1 MGIIRIDKTAGNY
14 FIASKYYVE
23 DENISWKAKGIMSY
37 LFSKPDDW
45 QIYQTQLEKVSK
57 DGKASVRS
65 TINELIDNGY
75 MTRQSRRKSNGDFDG
90 YNYTL
95 HEHPVND
102 GVRKMEDAK
111 MEDAKMV
118 IAKSD
123 TTNNNLTNNDLTNN
137 DSRVDFIPYKEIID
151 YLNSKTG
158 KRFSHKSNANQ
169 KLIKA
174 RINEGYTKDDFFN
187 VIDTKTNEWI
197 NVEDMK
203 QYLQPTTLFGNKFD
217 KYLNQE
223 IPKTTKESNND
234 NYFSQ
239 ILNEEA

>member
-23 DENISWKAKGIMSY
+23 DEKISWKAKGIMSY

-45 QIYQTQLEKVSK
+45 QIYQTQLEKVSI

-90 YNYTL
+90 YDYTL
-95 HEHPVND
+95 HEYPTND

-111 MEDAKMV
+111 MEDAKMEIAKME

-123 TTNNNLTNNDLTNN
+123 TTNNNSTNNDLTNN
-137 DSRVDFIPYKEIID
+137 DINISATDVTQEQFEEWWNLYNKKKDKKKANSLFKSTLKKYD
-151 YLNSKTG
+151 YETIMKGTEEYLKT
-158 KRFSHKSNANQ
+158 
-169 KLIKA
+169 IK
-174 RINEGYTKDDFFN
+174 D
-187 VIDTKTNEWI
+187 
-197 NVEDMK
+197 K
-203 QYLQPTTLFGNKFD
+203 QYQ
-217 KYLNQE
+217 KY
-223 IPKTTKESNND
+223 PKTFLSQESFLND
-234 NYFSQ
+234 YGDEVKTS
-239 ILNEEA
+239 EESYLDKLMEEG

>member
-90 YNYTL
+90 YDYTL
-95 HEHPVND
+95 HEYPTND

-111 MEDAKMV
+111 ME

-123 TTNNNLTNNDLTNN
+123 TTNNNSTNNDLTNN
-137 DSRVDFIPYKEIID
+137 DINISATDVTQEQFEEWWNLYNKKKDKKKANSLFKSTLKKYD
-151 YLNSKTG
+151 YETIMKGTEEYLKT
-158 KRFSHKSNANQ
+158 
-169 KLIKA
+169 IK
-174 RINEGYTKDDFFN
+174 D
-187 VIDTKTNEWI
+187 
-197 NVEDMK
+197 K
-203 QYLQPTTLFGNKFD
+203 QYQ
-217 KYLNQE
+217 KY
-223 IPKTTKESNND
+223 PKTFLSQESFLND
-234 NYFSQ
+234 YGDEVKTS
-239 ILNEEA
+239 EESYLDKLMEEG

>member
-90 YNYTL
+90 YDYTL
-95 HEHPVND
+95 HEYPTND

-111 MEDAKMV
+111 MEDAKMEIAKME

-123 TTNNNLTNNDLTNN
+123 TTNNNSTNNDLTNN
-137 DSRVDFIPYKEIID
+137 DINISATDVTQEQFEEWWNLYNKKKDKKKANSLFKSTLKKYD
-151 YLNSKTG
+151 YETIMKGTEEYLKT
-158 KRFSHKSNANQ
+158 
-169 KLIKA
+169 IK
-174 RINEGYTKDDFFN
+174 D
-187 VIDTKTNEWI
+187 
-197 NVEDMK
+197 K
-203 QYLQPTTLFGNKFD
+203 QYQ
-217 KYLNQE
+217 KY
-223 IPKTTKESNND
+223 PKTFLSQESFLND
-234 NYFSQ
+234 YGDEVKTS
-239 ILNEEA
+239 EESYLDKLMEEG

>member
-23 DENISWKAKGIMSY
+23 DEKISWKAKGIMSY

-45 QIYQTQLEKVSK
+45 QIYQTQLEKVSI

-90 YNYTL
+90 YDYTL
-95 HEHPVND
+95 HEYPTND

-111 MEDAKMV
+111 MEIAKME

-123 TTNNNLTNNDLTNN
+123 TTNNNSTNNDLTNN
-137 DSRVDFIPYKEIID
+137 DINTSATKVTQEQFDQWWNLYDKKLDKKKAFSLFKTALKKHDFETIMNGTKD
-151 YLNSKTG
+151 YLKT
-158 KRFSHKSNANQ
+158 
-169 KLIKA
+169 
-174 RINEGYTKDDFFN
+174 IND
-187 VIDTKTNEWI
+187 
-197 NVEDMK
+197 K
-203 QYLQPTTLFGNKFD
+203 QYQKYPKTFLSQESYMNDYQEETSNFNKKENNAEDFLE
-217 KYLNQE
+217 KKRQE
-223 IPKTTKESNND
+223 I
-234 NYFSQ
+234 YGG
-239 ILNEEA
+239 

>member
-90 YNYTL
+90 YDYTL
-95 HEHPVND
+95 HEYPTND

-111 MEDAKMV
+111 MEDAKMEIAKME

-123 TTNNNLTNNDLTNN
+123 TTNNNSTNNDLTNN
-137 DSRVDFIPYKEIID
+137 DINTSATKVTQEQFEEWWNLYNKKKDKKKANSLFKSTLKKYDYETIMKGTKE
-151 YLNSKTG
+151 YLKT
-158 KRFSHKSNANQ
+158 
-169 KLIKA
+169 IK
-174 RINEGYTKDDFFN
+174 D
-187 VIDTKTNEWI
+187 
-197 NVEDMK
+197 K
-203 QYLQPTTLFGNKFD
+203 QYQ
-217 KYLNQE
+217 KY
-223 IPKTTKESNND
+223 PKTFLSQESFLND
-234 NYFSQ
+234 YGDEVKTS
-239 ILNEEA
+239 EESYLDKLMEEG

>member
-23 DENISWKAKGIMSY
+23 DEKISWKAKGIMSY

-45 QIYQTQLEKVSK
+45 QIYQTQLEKVSI

-90 YNYTL
+90 YDYTL
-95 HEHPVND
+95 HEYPTND

-111 MEDAKMV
+111 MEDAKME

-123 TTNNNLTNNDLTNN
+123 TTNNNSTNNDLTNN
-137 DSRVDFIPYKEIID
+137 DINTSATKVTQEQFEEWWNLYNKKKDKKKANSLFKSTLKKYDYETIMKGTKE
-151 YLNSKTG
+151 YLKT
-158 KRFSHKSNANQ
+158 
-169 KLIKA
+169 IK
-174 RINEGYTKDDFFN
+174 D
-187 VIDTKTNEWI
+187 
-197 NVEDMK
+197 K
-203 QYLQPTTLFGNKFD
+203 QYQ
-217 KYLNQE
+217 KY
-223 IPKTTKESNND
+223 PKTFLSQESFLND
-234 NYFSQ
+234 YGNEVKTSEENY
-239 ILNEEA
+239 LDKLMEEG

>member
-90 YNYTL
+90 YDYTL

-111 MEDAKMV
+111 MEIAKME

-123 TTNNNLTNNDLTNN
+123 TTNNNSTNNDLTNN
-137 DSRVDFIPYKEIID
+137 DINTSATKVTQEQFDQWWNLYDKKLDKKKAFSLFKSALKKYEFETIMNGTKNYLKTITDKQYQKYPKTFLSQES
-151 YLNSKTG
+151 YLNDYSKEMASDN
-158 KRFSHKSNANQ
+158 KNA
-169 KLIKA
+169 
-174 RINEGYTKDDFFN
+174 
-187 VIDTKTNEWI
+187 
-197 NVEDMK
+197 
-203 QYLQPTTLFGNKFD
+203 GNS
-217 KYLNQE
+217 YYEQLMNG
-223 IPKTTKESNND
+223 
-234 NYFSQ
+234 
-239 ILNEEA
+239 EA

>member
-23 DENISWKAKGIMSY
+23 DEKISWKAKGIMSY

-45 QIYQTQLEKVSK
+45 QIYQTQLEKVSI

-90 YNYTL
+90 YDYTL
-95 HEHPVND
+95 HEYPTND

-111 MEDAKMV
+111 MEDAKME

-123 TTNNNLTNNDLTNN
+123 TTNNNSTNNDLTNN
-137 DSRVDFIPYKEIID
+137 DINTSATKVTQEQFEEWWNLYNKKKDKKKANSLFKSTLKKYDYETIMKGTKE
-151 YLNSKTG
+151 YLKT
-158 KRFSHKSNANQ
+158 
-169 KLIKA
+169 IK
-174 RINEGYTKDDFFN
+174 D
-187 VIDTKTNEWI
+187 
-197 NVEDMK
+197 K
-203 QYLQPTTLFGNKFD
+203 QYQ
-217 KYLNQE
+217 KY
-223 IPKTTKESNND
+223 PKTFLSQESFLND
-234 NYFSQ
+234 YGDEVKTS
-239 ILNEEA
+239 EESYLDKLMEEG

>member
-90 YNYTL
+90 YDYTL
-95 HEHPVND
+95 HEYPTND

-111 MEDAKMV
+111 MEDAKME

-123 TTNNNLTNNDLTNN
+123 TTNNNSTNNDLTNN
-137 DSRVDFIPYKEIID
+137 DINTSATKVTQEQFEEWWNLYNKKKDKKKANSLFKSTLKKYDYETIMKGTKE
-151 YLNSKTG
+151 YLKT
-158 KRFSHKSNANQ
+158 
-169 KLIKA
+169 IK
-174 RINEGYTKDDFFN
+174 D
-187 VIDTKTNEWI
+187 
-197 NVEDMK
+197 K
-203 QYLQPTTLFGNKFD
+203 QYQ
-217 KYLNQE
+217 KY
-223 IPKTTKESNND
+223 PKTFLSQESFLND
-234 NYFSQ
+234 YGDEVKTS
-239 ILNEEA
+239 EESYLDKLMEEG

>member
-23 DENISWKAKGIMSY
+23 DEKISWKAKGIMSY

-45 QIYQTQLEKVSK
+45 QIYQTQLEKVSI

-90 YNYTL
+90 YDYTL
-95 HEHPVND
+95 HEYPTND

-111 MEDAKMV
+111 MEDAKME

-123 TTNNNLTNNDLTNN
+123 TTNNNSTNNDLTNN
-137 DSRVDFIPYKEIID
+137 DINISATDVTQEQFEEWWNLYNKKKDKKKANSLFKSTLKKYD
-151 YLNSKTG
+151 YETIMKGTEEYLKT
-158 KRFSHKSNANQ
+158 
-169 KLIKA
+169 IK
-174 RINEGYTKDDFFN
+174 D
-187 VIDTKTNEWI
+187 
-197 NVEDMK
+197 K
-203 QYLQPTTLFGNKFD
+203 QYQ
-217 KYLNQE
+217 KY
-223 IPKTTKESNND
+223 PKTFLSQESFLND
-234 NYFSQ
+234 YGDEVKTS
-239 ILNEEA
+239 EESYLDKLMEEG

>member
-23 DENISWKAKGIMSY
+23 DEKISWKAKGIMSY

-45 QIYQTQLEKVSK
+45 QIYQTQLEKVSI

-90 YNYTL
+90 YDYTL
-95 HEHPVND
+95 HEYPTND

-111 MEDAKMV
+111 MEDAKME

-123 TTNNNLTNNDLTNN
+123 TTNNNSTNNDLTNN
-137 DSRVDFIPYKEIID
+137 DINTSATKVTQEQFDQWWNLYDKKLDKKKAFSLFKSALKKHDFETIMNGTKDYLKTITDKQYQKYPKTFLSQESYMNDYSKEI
-151 YLNSKTG
+151 
-158 KRFSHKSNANQ
+158 
-169 KLIKA
+169 
-174 RINEGYTKDDFFN
+174 
-187 VIDTKTNEWI
+187 
-197 NVEDMK
+197 
-203 QYLQPTTLFGNKFD
+203 P
-217 KYLNQE
+217 
-223 IPKTTKESNND
+223 ND
-234 NYFSQ
+234 NQNAGGSYFEQ
-239 ILNEEA
+239 VKNGEA

>member
-1 MGIIRIDKTAGNY
+1 MGIIRTNKTAGNY

-65 TINELIDNGY
+65 TINELIDSGY

-90 YNYTL
+90 YDYTL
-95 HEHPVND
+95 HEYPVND

-137 DSRVDFIPYKEIID
+137 NSRVDFIPHKEIID

-187 VIDTKTNEWI
+187 VIDTKTTEWI

-203 QYLQPTTLFGNKFD
+203 QYLQPSTLFGNKFD

-223 IPKTTKESNND
+223 IPTD
-234 NYFSQ
+234 NKNKGNSFYEQ
-239 ILNEEA
+239 LMNGEA

>member
-90 YNYTL
+90 YDYTL
-95 HEHPVND
+95 HEYPTND

-111 MEDAKMV
+111 MEDAKME

-123 TTNNNLTNNDLTNN
+123 TTNNNSTNNDLTNN
-137 DSRVDFIPYKEIID
+137 DINTSATKVTQEQFDQWWNLYDKKLDKKKAFSLFKSSLKKHDFETIMNGTKD
-151 YLNSKTG
+151 YLKT
-158 KRFSHKSNANQ
+158 
-169 KLIKA
+169 I
-174 RINEGYTKDDFFN
+174 TD
-187 VIDTKTNEWI
+187 
-197 NVEDMK
+197 K
-203 QYLQPTTLFGNKFD
+203 QYQ
-217 KYLNQE
+217 KY
-223 IPKTTKESNND
+223 PKTFLSQESFLND
-234 NYFSQ
+234 YGNEVKTSEENY
-239 ILNEEA
+239 LDKLMEEG

>member
-65 TINELIDNGY
+65 TINELINNGY

-90 YNYTL
+90 YDYTL
-95 HEHPVND
+95 HEYPTND
-102 GVRKMEDAK
+102 GVRKMGDAK
-111 MEDAKMV
+111 MEIAKME

-123 TTNNNLTNNDLTNN
+123 TTNNNSTNNDLTNN
-137 DSRVDFIPYKEIID
+137 DINTSATKVTQEQFEEWWNLYNKKKDKKKANSLFKSTLKKYD
-151 YLNSKTG
+151 YETIMKGTEEYLKT
-158 KRFSHKSNANQ
+158 
-169 KLIKA
+169 IK
-174 RINEGYTKDDFFN
+174 D
-187 VIDTKTNEWI
+187 
-197 NVEDMK
+197 K
-203 QYLQPTTLFGNKFD
+203 QYQ
-217 KYLNQE
+217 KY
-223 IPKTTKESNND
+223 PKTFLSQESFLND
-234 NYFSQ
+234 YGDEVKTS
-239 ILNEEA
+239 EESYLDKLMEEG

>member
-187 VIDTKTNEWI
+187 VIVTKTNEWI

-223 IPKTTKESNND
+223 IPKSIEESKNS
-234 NYFSQ
+234 NYLSQ
-239 ILNEEA
+239 LLNGEA

>member
-1 MGIIRIDKTAGNY
+1 MGIIRVDKTAGNY

-65 TINELIDNGY
+65 TINELINNGY
-75 MTRQSRRKSNGDFDG
+75 MTRQSRRKTNGDFDG
-90 YNYTL
+90 YDYTL
-95 HEHPVND
+95 HEYPINN

-123 TTNNNLTNNDLTNN
+123 TTNNNSTNNDLTNN
-137 DSRVDFIPYKEIID
+137 DINTSATKVTQEQFNQWWNLYDKKLDKKKAFSLFKSVLKKHDFETIMNGTKD
-151 YLNSKTG
+151 YLKT
-158 KRFSHKSNANQ
+158 
-169 KLIKA
+169 I
-174 RINEGYTKDDFFN
+174 TD
-187 VIDTKTNEWI
+187 
-197 NVEDMK
+197 K
-203 QYLQPTTLFGNKFD
+203 QYQ
-217 KYLNQE
+217 KY
-223 IPKTTKESNND
+223 PKTFLSQESFLND
-234 NYFSQ
+234 YGDEVKTS
-239 ILNEEA
+239 EESYLDKLMEEG

>member
-90 YNYTL
+90 YDYTL
-95 HEHPVND
+95 HEYPTND

-111 MEDAKMV
+111 MEDAKMEIAKME

-123 TTNNNLTNNDLTNN
+123 TTNNNSTNNDLTNN
-137 DSRVDFIPYKEIID
+137 DINTSATKVTQEQFDQWWNLYDKKLDKKKAFSLFKTALKKHDFETIMNGTKD
-151 YLNSKTG
+151 YLKT
-158 KRFSHKSNANQ
+158 
-169 KLIKA
+169 I
-174 RINEGYTKDDFFN
+174 TD
-187 VIDTKTNEWI
+187 
-197 NVEDMK
+197 K
-203 QYLQPTTLFGNKFD
+203 QYQ
-217 KYLNQE
+217 KY
-223 IPKTTKESNND
+223 PKTFLSQESFLND
-234 NYFSQ
+234 YGDEVKTS
-239 ILNEEA
+239 EESYLDKLMEEG

>member
-75 MTRQSRRKSNGDFDG
+75 MTRQSRRKRNGDFDG

-111 MEDAKMV
+111 MEDAKME

-123 TTNNNLTNNDLTNN
+123 TTNNNSTNNDLTNN
-137 DSRVDFIPYKEIID
+137 DINTSATKVTQEQFDQWWNLYDKKLDKKKAFSLFKSALKKYEFETIMNGTKN
-151 YLNSKTG
+151 YLKT
-158 KRFSHKSNANQ
+158 
-169 KLIKA
+169 I
-174 RINEGYTKDDFFN
+174 TD
-187 VIDTKTNEWI
+187 
-197 NVEDMK
+197 K
-203 QYLQPTTLFGNKFD
+203 QYQ
-217 KYLNQE
+217 KY
-223 IPKTTKESNND
+223 PKTFLSQESFLND
-234 NYFSQ
+234 YG
-239 ILNEEA
+239 NEVKTSEESYLDKLMEEG

>member
-137 DSRVDFIPYKEIID
+137 DSRVDFTPYKEIID

-223 IPKTTKESNND
+223 IPKSIEESKNS
-234 NYFSQ
+234 NYLSQ
-239 ILNEEA
+239 LLNGEA

>member
-1 MGIIRIDKTAGNY
+1 MGIIRVDKTAGNY

-65 TINELIDNGY
+65 TINELIKNGY
-75 MTRQSRRKSNGDFDG
+75 MTRQSRRKTNGDFDG
-90 YNYTL
+90 YDYTL
-95 HEHPVND
+95 HEYPINN

-123 TTNNNLTNNDLTNN
+123 TTNNNSTNNDLTNN
-137 DSRVDFIPYKEIID
+137 DINTSATKVTQEQFNQWWNLYDKKLDKKKAFSLFKSVLKKHDFETIMNGTKD
-151 YLNSKTG
+151 YLKT
-158 KRFSHKSNANQ
+158 
-169 KLIKA
+169 I
-174 RINEGYTKDDFFN
+174 TD
-187 VIDTKTNEWI
+187 
-197 NVEDMK
+197 K
-203 QYLQPTTLFGNKFD
+203 QYQ
-217 KYLNQE
+217 KY
-223 IPKTTKESNND
+223 PKTFLSQESFLND
-234 NYFSQ
+234 YGDEVKTS
-239 ILNEEA
+239 EESYLDKLMEEG

>member
-90 YNYTL
+90 YDYTL
-95 HEHPVND
+95 HEYPTND

-111 MEDAKMV
+111 MEIAKME

-123 TTNNNLTNNDLTNN
+123 TTNNNSTNNDLTNN
-137 DSRVDFIPYKEIID
+137 DINISATKVTQEQFDQWWNLYDKKLDKKKAFSLFKSALKKHDFETIMNGTKDYLKTITDKQYQKYPKTFLSQESYMNDYSKEI
-151 YLNSKTG
+151 
-158 KRFSHKSNANQ
+158 
-169 KLIKA
+169 
-174 RINEGYTKDDFFN
+174 
-187 VIDTKTNEWI
+187 
-197 NVEDMK
+197 
-203 QYLQPTTLFGNKFD
+203 P
-217 KYLNQE
+217 
-223 IPKTTKESNND
+223 ND
-234 NYFSQ
+234 NQNAGGSYFEQ
-239 ILNEEA
+239 VKNEEA

>member
-23 DENISWKAKGIMSY
+23 DEKISWKAKGIMSY

-45 QIYQTQLEKVSK
+45 QIYQTQLEKVSI

-90 YNYTL
+90 YDYTL
-95 HEHPVND
+95 HEYPTND

-111 MEDAKMV
+111 MEDAKME

-123 TTNNNLTNNDLTNN
+123 TTNNNSTNNDLTNN
-137 DSRVDFIPYKEIID
+137 DINTSATKVTQEQFDQWWNLYDKKLDKKKAFSLFKTALKKHDFETIMNGTKD
-151 YLNSKTG
+151 YLKT
-158 KRFSHKSNANQ
+158 
-169 KLIKA
+169 I
-174 RINEGYTKDDFFN
+174 TD
-187 VIDTKTNEWI
+187 
-197 NVEDMK
+197 K
-203 QYLQPTTLFGNKFD
+203 QYQ
-217 KYLNQE
+217 KY
-223 IPKTTKESNND
+223 PKTFLSQESFLND
-234 NYFSQ
+234 YGNEVKTSEENY
-239 ILNEEA
+239 LDKLMEEG

>member
-23 DENISWKAKGIMSY
+23 DEKISWKAKGIMSY

-45 QIYQTQLEKVSK
+45 QIYQTQLEKVSI

-90 YNYTL
+90 YDYTL
-95 HEHPVND
+95 HEYPTND

-111 MEDAKMV
+111 MEDAKME

-123 TTNNNLTNNDLTNN
+123 TTNNNSTNNDLTNN
-137 DSRVDFIPYKEIID
+137 DINTSATKVTQEQFDQWWNLYDKKLDKKKAFSLFKTALKKHDFETIMNGTKDYLKTITDKQYQKYPKTFLSQESYMNDYSKEI
-151 YLNSKTG
+151 
-158 KRFSHKSNANQ
+158 
-169 KLIKA
+169 
-174 RINEGYTKDDFFN
+174 
-187 VIDTKTNEWI
+187 
-197 NVEDMK
+197 
-203 QYLQPTTLFGNKFD
+203 P
-217 KYLNQE
+217 
-223 IPKTTKESNND
+223 ND
-234 NYFSQ
+234 NQNAGGSYFEQ
-239 ILNEEA
+239 VKNGEV

>member
-90 YNYTL
+90 YDYTL
-95 HEHPVND
+95 HEYPTND

-111 MEDAKMV
+111 MEIAKME

-123 TTNNNLTNNDLTNN
+123 TTNNNSTNNDLTNN
-137 DSRVDFIPYKEIID
+137 DINISATKVTQEQFDQWWNLYDKKLDKKKAFSLFKSALKKHDFETIMNGTKD
-151 YLNSKTG
+151 YLKT
-158 KRFSHKSNANQ
+158 
-169 KLIKA
+169 I
-174 RINEGYTKDDFFN
+174 TD
-187 VIDTKTNEWI
+187 
-197 NVEDMK
+197 K
-203 QYLQPTTLFGNKFD
+203 QYQ
-217 KYLNQE
+217 KY
-223 IPKTTKESNND
+223 PKTFLSQESYMND
-234 NYFSQ
+234 YGDEVKTS
-239 ILNEEA
+239 EESYLDKLMEEG

>member
-45 QIYQTQLEKVSK
+45 QIYQTQLEKVSI

-90 YNYTL
+90 YDYTL
-95 HEHPVND
+95 HEYPTND

-111 MEDAKMV
+111 MEDAKMEIAKME

-123 TTNNNLTNNDLTNN
+123 TTNNNSTNNDLTNN
-137 DSRVDFIPYKEIID
+137 DINISATKVTQEQFEEWWNLYNKKKDKKKANSLFKSTLKKYDYETIMKGTKE
-151 YLNSKTG
+151 YLKT
-158 KRFSHKSNANQ
+158 
-169 KLIKA
+169 IK
-174 RINEGYTKDDFFN
+174 D
-187 VIDTKTNEWI
+187 
-197 NVEDMK
+197 K
-203 QYLQPTTLFGNKFD
+203 QYQ
-217 KYLNQE
+217 KY
-223 IPKTTKESNND
+223 PKTFLSQESFLND
-234 NYFSQ
+234 YGDEVKTS
-239 ILNEEA
+239 EESYLDKLMEEG

>member
-23 DENISWKAKGIMSY
+23 DEKISWKAKGIMSY

-102 GVRKMEDAK
+102 GVRKMEVAK
-111 MEDAKMV
+111 MGDAKMV

-137 DSRVDFIPYKEIID
+137 DINTSATKVTQEQFDQWWNLYDKKLDKKKAFSLFKTALKKHDFETIMNGTKD
-151 YLNSKTG
+151 YLKT
-158 KRFSHKSNANQ
+158 
-169 KLIKA
+169 I
-174 RINEGYTKDDFFN
+174 TD
-187 VIDTKTNEWI
+187 
-197 NVEDMK
+197 K
-203 QYLQPTTLFGNKFD
+203 QYQ
-217 KYLNQE
+217 KY
-223 IPKTTKESNND
+223 PKTFLSQESFLND
-234 NYFSQ
+234 YG
-239 ILNEEA
+239 NEVKTSEESYLDKLMEEG

>member
-65 TINELIDNGY
+65 TINELINNGY
-75 MTRQSRRKSNGDFDG
+75 MTRQSRRKTNGDFDG
-90 YNYTL
+90 YDYTL
-95 HEHPVND
+95 HEYPIKN

-111 MEDAKMV
+111 MEIAKME

-123 TTNNNLTNNDLTNN
+123 TTNNNSTNNDLTNN
-137 DSRVDFIPYKEIID
+137 DINTSATKVTQEQFDQWWNLYDKKLDKKKAFSLFKSALKKYEFETIMNGTKN
-151 YLNSKTG
+151 YLKT
-158 KRFSHKSNANQ
+158 
-169 KLIKA
+169 I
-174 RINEGYTKDDFFN
+174 TD
-187 VIDTKTNEWI
+187 
-197 NVEDMK
+197 K
-203 QYLQPTTLFGNKFD
+203 QYQKYPKTFLSQESYMNDYQEETSNFNKKENNAEDFLE
-217 KYLNQE
+217 KKRQE
-223 IPKTTKESNND
+223 I
-234 NYFSQ
+234 YGG
-239 ILNEEA
+239 

>member
-137 DSRVDFIPYKEIID
+137 DSRVDFVPYKEIID

-223 IPKTTKESNND
+223 IPKSIEESKNS
-234 NYFSQ
+234 NYLSQ
-239 ILNEEA
+239 LLNGEA

>member
-90 YNYTL
+90 YDYTL

-123 TTNNNLTNNDLTNN
+123 TTNNNSTNNDLTNN
-137 DSRVDFIPYKEIID
+137 DINTSATKVTQEQFDQWWNLYDKKLDKKKAFSLFKSALKKYEFETIMNGTKN
-151 YLNSKTG
+151 YLKT
-158 KRFSHKSNANQ
+158 
-169 KLIKA
+169 I
-174 RINEGYTKDDFFN
+174 TD
-187 VIDTKTNEWI
+187 
-197 NVEDMK
+197 K
-203 QYLQPTTLFGNKFD
+203 QYQ
-217 KYLNQE
+217 KY
-223 IPKTTKESNND
+223 PKTFLSQESFLND
-234 NYFSQ
+234 YG
-239 ILNEEA
+239 NEVKTSEESYLDKLMEEG

>member
-90 YNYTL
+90 YDYTL
-95 HEHPVND
+95 HEYPTND

-111 MEDAKMV
+111 MEDAKMEIAKME

-123 TTNNNLTNNDLTNN
+123 TTNNNSTNNDLTNN
-137 DSRVDFIPYKEIID
+137 DINISATDVTQEQFEEWWNLYNKKKDKKKANSLFKSTLKKYDYETIMKGTKE
-151 YLNSKTG
+151 YLKT
-158 KRFSHKSNANQ
+158 
-169 KLIKA
+169 IK
-174 RINEGYTKDDFFN
+174 D
-187 VIDTKTNEWI
+187 
-197 NVEDMK
+197 K
-203 QYLQPTTLFGNKFD
+203 QYQ
-217 KYLNQE
+217 KY
-223 IPKTTKESNND
+223 PKTFLSQESFLND
-234 NYFSQ
+234 YGDEVKTS
-239 ILNEEA
+239 EESYLDKLMEEG